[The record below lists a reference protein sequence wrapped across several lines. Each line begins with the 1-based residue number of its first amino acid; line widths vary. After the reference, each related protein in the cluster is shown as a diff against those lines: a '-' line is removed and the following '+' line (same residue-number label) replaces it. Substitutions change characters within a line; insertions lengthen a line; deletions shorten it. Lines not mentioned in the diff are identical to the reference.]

1 MSPRKTAAR
10 PEKRRGGSKTK
21 KRRRGGSPAPPVDDP
36 VRYVVRVSRRTGEEI
51 PGPIPPEELLIH
63 AHRDRHPVEFAAEFV
78 ASRLIQLTGRDDGV
92 RRALRGLNHL
102 GEAAAAGAGFV
113 LGSERVERAA
123 KRLMGVVDSRSR
135 FQFREPASLSES
147 EVRSRIEALQDD
159 ARRALRALGRK
170 PRFRLLL
177 TGATGFLGQELVAQ
191 AARDPRVERVVA
203 VLRPEIVR
211 DRRSGEVIEEIPP
224 EERGRRLL
232 KRLHVPK
239 AAARKF
245 EFVAGD
251 IERPRLGLAASV
263 VAELQA
269 DLTHTVHCSASVA
282 FDDPYPESFR
292 ANVLGCRN
300 ALDLSLKLQRAPGS
314 RFVHHVTI
322 ETSYI
327 HGRKKRTLAQEGRL
341 AFPRDFYNNYYELTK
356 AMASI
361 ETDRYM
367 VEHGLRV
374 AQLLPSIVV
383 GHWRTGNNRGDTK
396 VVNAPIN
403 AFGRARV
410 ALDEAREK
418 GRVDHGR
425 AWLAVMLASGFPGD
439 RSAELNLV
447 PVDRV
452 AEGIRA
458 ALGVPEAIGAR
469 IHLATDNRIRA
480 EDMVRIAR
488 EELGATVR
496 LADPT
501 LYRNLTL
508 PVVVRLLEAL
518 GEPRLA
524 AGIGK
529 LGTIFG
535 GYNEWGQPIHEIGND
550 VRILGL
556 PIRRPNTLYA
566 VRMLCRHNRYVQA
579 YGRIRDPKEIA
590 RREAVWEKA
599 VDAIED
605 LTGQEAGA
613 IRAARFPRLLRGVLD
628 LESFE
633 LRSG

>member
-1 MSPRKTAAR
+1 M
-10 PEKRRGGSKTK
+10 
-21 KRRRGGSPAPPVDDP
+21 DDP
-36 VRYVVRVSRRTGEEI
+36 GRYVVRVSRRTGEEL

-92 RRALRGLNHL
+92 RRGLRGLNQL
-102 GEAAAAGAGFV
+102 GEAAAAGAGFL
-113 LGSERVERAA
+113 LGSERAERTA
-123 KRLMGVVDSRSR
+123 RRIMGVVDRRSR
-135 FQFREPASLSES
+135 FRFREPASLSEA
-147 EVRSRIEALQDD
+147 EARTRIEALQRD

-170 PRFRLLL
+170 PRFRVLL
-177 TGATGFLGQELVAQ
+177 TGATGFLGQEIVAQ
-191 AARDPRVERVVA
+191 AARDRRVEKVVA
-203 VLRPEIVR
+203 VLRPESLR
-211 DRRSGEVIEEIPP
+211 DRKSGEVTEVIPP

-232 KRLHVPK
+232 KRLRIPK

-245 EFVAGD
+245 AFVAGD
-251 IERPRLGLAASV
+251 IERPRLGLAPGLVS
-263 VAELQA
+263 ELRA
-269 DLTHTVHCSASVA
+269 DVTHTVHCAASVA
-282 FDDPYPESFR
+282 FDAPYPESFR

-300 ALDLSLKLQRAPGS
+300 ALDLSLELQRAPGS
-314 RFVHHVTI
+314 RFVHHVAI

-356 AMASI
+356 AMASF
-361 ETDRYM
+361 ETDRHM
-367 VEHGLRV
+367 VEQGLRV
-374 AQLLPSIVV
+374 VQLLPSIVI

-403 AFGRARV
+403 AFGRART
-410 ALDEAREK
+410 ALDEARKK
-418 GRVDHGR
+418 GRAEHGR

-452 AEGIRA
+452 AEGILA
-458 ALGVPEAIGAR
+458 ALGRPEAIGAR

-480 EDMVRIAR
+480 EEMVRIAR

-508 PVVVRLLEAL
+508 PVVVRLLQAL

-535 GYNEWGQPIHEIGND
+535 GYNEWGQPIHEIGGD

-556 PIRRPNTLYA
+556 AIRRPNTVQA
-566 VRMLCRHNRYVQA
+566 VRMLCRHNRYVQS
-579 YGRIRDPKEIA
+579 YGRVRDPREIA
-590 RREAVWEKA
+590 RRESAWERA

-613 IRAARFPRLLRGVLD
+613 IRAARFPRLLKGVLD

-633 LRSG
+633 LRSPEPLR